1 MKAHRTLRISTRH
14 QTILTKSLQNS
25 VKLVRLNMNN
35 CVSADSILLIGES
48 EARGVEDDSM
58 SLSVKQ
64 CIECPWTC
72 IVKRI
77 STVIST
83 RGVVNTLYAMFS

>member
-1 MKAHRTLRISTRH
+1 MKAHRTLQISTRH
-14 QTILTKSLQNS
+14 RTILTKSLQNS
-25 VKLVRLNMNN
+25 VKLVQLNMNN

-58 SLSVKQ
+58 SLSVEQ
-64 CIECPWTC
+64 YIEYPWTC

-77 STVIST
+77 SIVIST
-83 RGVVNTLYAMFS
+83 RGVVNTLYAMFR